1 MMIMNEMM
9 RPILTFDSGLGGLS
23 VFRHLVAAAP
33 KLDHIY
39 VADDLSFPV
48 GGWEEEALI
57 EHCIKTIGGL
67 ISQYN
72 PSLVVI
78 ACNTESTLIMDALRK
93 KFDLPFVGTVPAV
106 KPAASQTQTGLVSV
120 LATPGTV
127 KRDYTRALMDT
138 YASHCR
144 VTLVG
149 ASQLAMLAEA
159 YMREGLVDE
168 DAVLAE
174 IEPCFVEDGDRK
186 TDVVVLACTHYPLLL
201 PVFEKLA
208 PWPVFWLDPAPAIA
222 RQALVVLGGNTQ
234 GSGQRHYLTT
244 SGAAFSMSAVDHCLL

>member
-1 MMIMNEMM
+1 MMMMNEMM
-9 RPILTFDSGLGGLS
+9 RPVLTFDSGLGGLS

-48 GGWEEEALI
+48 GDWEEGALI

-72 PSLVVI
+72 PCLVVI
-78 ACNTESTLIMDALRK
+78 ACNTESTLIMAALREN
-93 KFDLPFVGTVPAV
+93 FDIPFVGTVPAV

-127 KRDYTRALMDT
+127 KRDYTRALMDA

-149 ASQLAMLAEA
+149 AGQLAMLAEA
-159 YMREGLVDE
+159 YMIEGFIDE
-168 DAVLAE
+168 NAVLAE
-174 IEPCFVEDGDRK
+174 IEPCFVEDGDKK

-208 PWPVFWLDPAPAIA
+208 PWPVLWLDPAPAIA
-222 RQALVVLGGNTQ
+222 RQALVVLDSNIEGG
-234 GSGQRHYLTT
+234 GQRHYLMT
-244 SGAAFSMSAVDHCLL
+244 SGAAFPMSAVDQCLL